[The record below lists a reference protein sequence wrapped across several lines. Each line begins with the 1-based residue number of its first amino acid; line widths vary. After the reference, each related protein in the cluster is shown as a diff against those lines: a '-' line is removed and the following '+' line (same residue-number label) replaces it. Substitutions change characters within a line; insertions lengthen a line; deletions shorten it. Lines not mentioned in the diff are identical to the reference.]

1 MICEKKEVF
10 KKKKK
15 IKNYQSHLRSV
26 NFLSRKLVKRRHC
39 PKSDCRGQ
47 SLETSPFARTFGVE
61 QSRVSNCRRSEEE
74 RRRRRCQAPRRAFR
88 DHHGVYHRSAQ
99 TPKQAFTTF
108 LNGSY

>member
-1 MICEKKEVF
+1 MIFEKKEVSG
-10 KKKKK
+10 KTKIKK
-15 IKNYQSHLRSV
+15 IISHLRSV

-61 QSRVSNCRRSEEE
+61 QSRVSNCRRPEEE
-74 RRRRRCQAPRRAFR
+74 RRRRRRQAPRRAFR

-108 LNGSY
+108 MNGSY